1 MKTAL
6 NNQDAVK
13 RSALWAAYG
22 DALGFITELTDEKGL
37 KWRSGTA
44 RITTTVP
51 WKRKIGGRFGVI
63 VELPAGCYSD
73 DTQLRLATCRAIR
86 GDGKFDVEAF
96 AKVEVPVWLS
106 YALGAGRG
114 SKAAAVS
121 LTRRD
126 AAWTNNFF
134 DNKTTRYIDCGG
146 NGAAMRIQPHV
157 WAAVDRTNIET
168 FLPDVIRNAIC
179 THGHSRGIL
188 GAVFHALCLAYTLQ
202 HKKIPGPNEWQ
213 DFVDCFRHVPELI
226 RKDSE
231 LHDFWLPTWEQSSGR
246 NIKTSFNDV
255 AGECL
260 KDIDL
265 IMEMTKND
273 PASHY
278 ADIVKGTRA
287 MSPQYR
293 GSGTKTA
300 ILAVA
305 LAWIYKHTP
314 KEAIEV
320 AANLLGSDTD
330 TIATMSGAIIGAAD
344 DEYPPGEICDKIYIN
359 EEASRLCA
367 ISHKQKTKSFT
378 YPDLLKWNVSSVQSD
393 FVGTEHGR
401 LAVSGLGYVEPLGTS
416 YEPKGKNGAIW
427 QWLQLATGQQIFAKR
442 RLKPVVIPITNLPL
456 QVEKEHAICQHS
468 EGAQASL
475 FDIER
480 KKEAQRLAPQNQL
493 LTIDQATKQAINSGF
508 DPAVIGR
515 MLLKFSERNDGI
527 ELAMGFSAIIAKARR
542 ARIDQKERR

>member
-1 MKTAL
+1 MKTA
-6 NNQDAVK
+6 QEKQEAVK

-22 DALGFITELTDEKGL
+22 DALGYITELTDEKGL
-37 KWRSGTA
+37 KWRAGTT
-44 RITTTVP
+44 RITTTIP
-51 WKRKIGGRFGVI
+51 WKRRIGGKFGVV

-121 LTRRD
+121 LTRKD
-126 AAWTNNFF
+126 TAWTNNFF
-134 DNKTTRYIDCGG
+134 DNKTARYINCGG

-157 WAAVDRTNIET
+157 WAAVDLGNIET

-179 THGHSRGIL
+179 THGHPRGIL

-213 DFVDCFRHVPELI
+213 NFVDCFHPVPELI
-226 RKDSE
+226 HHNSE
-231 LHDFWLPTWEQSSGR
+231 LHDFWLPTWEQSTGR
-246 NIKTSFNDV
+246 NIKASFSDV

-278 ADIVKGTRA
+278 ADIVKGTGA

-305 LAWIYKHTP
+305 LAWIYKHSP

-330 TIATMSGAIIGAAD
+330 TIATMSGAIIGAAT
-344 DEYPPGEICDKIYIN
+344 DEYPTEEICDKTYI
-359 EEASRLCA
+359 EKEAFRLCA
-367 ISHKQKTKSFT
+367 ISRGEQTKSFT

-393 FVGTEHGR
+393 FVGTVRGS
-401 LAVSGLGYVEPLGTS
+401 LAVSGLGYVETLGTS
-416 YEPKGKNGAIW
+416 YEQKGKNGAVW
-427 QWLQLATGQQIFAKR
+427 QWLHLATGQQIFAKR

-456 QVEKEHAICQHS
+456 QVEKEHAIRQHS
-468 EGAQASL
+468 ERAQANL
-475 FDIER
+475 FDIGR
-480 KKEAQRLAPQNQL
+480 KKEVQRPAPQKQL
-493 LTIDQATKQAINSGF
+493 LTLDQATKQAINSGF
-508 DPAVIGR
+508 NPSLIGR
-515 MLLKFSERNDGI
+515 MLLEFSERNDGI